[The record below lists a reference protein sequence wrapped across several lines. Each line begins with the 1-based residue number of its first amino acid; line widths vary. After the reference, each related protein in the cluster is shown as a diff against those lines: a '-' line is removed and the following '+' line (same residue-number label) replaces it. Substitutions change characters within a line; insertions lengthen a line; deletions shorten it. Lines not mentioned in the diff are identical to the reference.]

1 MAGIDVLASFGI
13 GAAELDAYERADP
26 PRPARG
32 SLGRRAKDR
41 AAKSCRLRPQAGICG
56 PCIDAPGLGKL
67 GNSLPEGFNDKAKT
81 LKKACCVLS
90 NFERLRKRTF
100 LIFGKSDPRK

>member
-41 AAKSCRLRPQAGICG
+41 AAKSCQAGVCG
-56 PCIDAPGLGKL
+56 SCIDAPGLGKL
-67 GNSLPEGFNDKAKT
+67 CNSLPEGLQRQGEDPEEG
-81 LKKACCVLS
+81 CCGLS

-100 LIFGKSDPRK
+100 LIFAKSDPRK